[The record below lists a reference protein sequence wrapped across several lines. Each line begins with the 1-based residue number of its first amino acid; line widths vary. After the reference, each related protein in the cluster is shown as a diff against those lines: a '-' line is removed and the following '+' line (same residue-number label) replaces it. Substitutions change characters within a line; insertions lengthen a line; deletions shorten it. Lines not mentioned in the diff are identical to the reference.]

1 MKTDKELAVELA
13 SSYISAWFS
22 RPDSRMQPLSGET
35 VRTIVHDCFLAVRSI
50 EESAGM

>member
-22 RPDSRMQPLSGET
+22 RPDARMQPLSGET
-35 VRTIVHDCFLAVRSI
+35 VQTLLRDCYLAVQSLGGD
-50 EESAGM
+50 AGM

>member
-35 VRTIVHDCFLAVRSI
+35 IQTLLHDCYHAIQSLD
-50 EESAGM
+50 EEAGM